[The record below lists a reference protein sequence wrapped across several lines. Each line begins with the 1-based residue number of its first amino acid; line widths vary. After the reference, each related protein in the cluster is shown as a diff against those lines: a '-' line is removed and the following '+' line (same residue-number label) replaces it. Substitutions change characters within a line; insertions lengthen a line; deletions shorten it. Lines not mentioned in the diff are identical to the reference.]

1 MLSIRA
7 AKAVAYYEAPEFAAE
22 DYYAEGGRAAG
33 RWAGRGAEA
42 RGLAGEPGGGDLAAL
57 LAGRDPSSGAE
68 LAGGRGR
75 RPSNVAFDLTFAAP
89 KSVSVLMALA
99 DEETRRAVI
108 EAHEAG
114 VRACLA
120 YLEREAC
127 FVRRGRN
134 GVEVLPGE
142 GFIGAAYTHE
152 MARSGDPHLHTHLV
166 IANRVKGPDG
176 RYTAPD
182 MRPVYG
188 AAKTAGTIADAVTRE
203 RLSRWLGVEWAAG
216 ANGIVELA
224 GVPEGVREHFSAR
237 HAEILEE
244 AHARGWGTSPAALA
258 VLQRETRDH
267 KPRIDRERAQADWR
281 ARAAEHGLGA
291 EGVGRLLGAARRVRE
306 AQRRAR
312 LAQHVEW
319 MASSAGLIARDST
332 FTRGQVIE
340 ALAAGHPE
348 GVRAAQLE
356 ALADRFLETRALV
369 IAPARIEPGR
379 GRVPARFTTPEHLA
393 TEIRLIELAC
403 GEDAAGPL
411 VAPAEAVERAIAA
424 RPTLGEDQAAA
435 VRALCGGNGRVRVLE
450 ARAGSGK
457 SFALAAV
464 REAYA
469 AAGVPVVGTAWQGR
483 AAEVLGREAGVESQT
498 TALLLERIARG
509 EEPIP
514 RGAVVIVDEAG
525 SMPTHAMERL
535 VSAVADRSGRV
546 ILAGDSRQLP
556 SIAAG
561 GALAGLAE
569 RLGAAELTGNRRQ
582 ADPLQR
588 EVARLLSEGEAGCAV
603 ALLAAEGRLQGYH
616 DGRAARAALIA
627 RWREECLHEPE
638 RGLILAHDRREVA
651 ALNTLAR
658 AERDK
663 AGLLGLERLHAGGR
677 EWAVGDRL
685 TCRRNDYRLGVRNGT
700 RGSVVA
706 VGSRVVG
713 LTLRTDEGRTVRLP
727 AAYLEYIEHG
737 YAATGHVSQ
746 GETVDRIYLLASGGR
761 GGREWAYV
769 AGNRH
774 RIDLRVFSVGDGG
787 CECALAAAWSRSQA
801 KRIALELVDLEP
813 SAVVDAVRN
822 MESGCAIE
830 RR

>member
-1 MLSIRA
+1 MLTIRA
-7 AKAVAYYEAPEFAAE
+7 AKAVAYYEAPEFAAD
-22 DYYAEGGRAAG
+22 DYYAEGGRVAG

-42 RGLAGEPGGGDLAAL
+42 LDLSGEPDEGDLAAL
-57 LAGRDPSSGAE
+57 LAGRDPASGAA

-108 EAHEAG
+108 DAHEAG
-114 VRACLA
+114 VRAGLD

-127 FVRRGRN
+127 FVRRGRD
-134 GVEVLPGE
+134 GVEVLPGK
-142 GFIGAAYTHE
+142 GFIGATYTHE

-216 ANGIVELA
+216 ANGVVELA
-224 GVPEGVREHFSAR
+224 GVPESVREHFSAR

-267 KPRIDRERAQADWR
+267 KPRIDREQAWADWR

-291 EGVGRLLGAARRVRE
+291 GDVQRLLGAGRRMRE

-312 LAQHVEW
+312 LAEHVEW
-319 MASSAGLIARDST
+319 MASSAGLTARDST

-340 ALAAGHPE
+340 ALAVGHPE
-348 GVRAAQLE
+348 GARAEQLE
-356 ALADRFLETRALV
+356 ALADRFLETRAV
-369 IAPARIEPGR
+369 AIAPARSEPGR

-393 TEIRLIELAC
+393 TEMRLIELAC
-403 GEDAAGPL
+403 GEDPAGPL
-411 VAPAEAVERAIAA
+411 VAPPEAVERAIAA

-435 VRALCGGNGRVRVLE
+435 VRALCGGRGRVRVLE

-457 SFALAAV
+457 SYTLAAV

-469 AAGVPVVGTAWQGR
+469 SAGVPVIGTAWQGR

-498 TALLLERIARG
+498 TALLLERLARG
-509 EEPIP
+509 EELIP

-525 SMPTHAMERL
+525 SMPTQAMERL
-535 VSAVADRSGRV
+535 VAAAAERGGRL

-556 SIAAG
+556 AIAAG

-588 EVARLLSEGEAGCAV
+588 EVAKLLSEGEAPRAL
-603 ALLAAEGRLQGYH
+603 ALLAAQGQLQAYG
-616 DGRAARAALIA
+616 DGRAARAALVA
-627 RWREECLHEPE
+627 RWREDCLHEPE
-638 RGLILAHDRREVA
+638 RGLILAHDRREVV
-651 ALNTLAR
+651 ALNALAR
-658 AERDK
+658 AEREA
-663 AGLLGLERLHAGGR
+663 AGLLGPERLLASGR

-685 TCRRNDYRLGVRNGT
+685 ACRRNDYRLGVRNGT
-700 RGSVVA
+700 RGSIVA
-706 VGSRVVG
+706 LD
-713 LTLRTDEGRTVRLP
+713 LTTASLRLRTDEGRTVSLP
-727 AAYLEYIEHG
+727 AAYLEHAQHG
-737 YAATGHVSQ
+737 YASTGHVSQ
-746 GETVDRIYLLASGGR
+746 GETVERAYLLATSVR

-769 AGNRH
+769 AGSRH
-774 RIDLRVFSVGDGG
+774 RVDLRLFAVDHNA
-787 CECALAAAWSRSQA
+787 ERLEEALAAAWSRAQA
-801 KRIALELVDLEP
+801 QRLAIDLASP
-813 SAVVDAVRN
+813 
-822 MESGCAIE
+822 E
-830 RR
+830 RATIGRDLGLDL